1 MSITEFGVE
10 FEANNLAL
18 DADGTVILGMVES
31 EYRLYPERLVLR
43 FTEVMSGIPLTA
55 VSVGTNAPN
64 YDNIASAVS
73 LASVQANTA
82 RQVNLLVAGGTIAAI
97 PPSSEVRARVNHTT
111 GNGGKVDV
119 SLIGFYQSISQA

>member
-10 FEANNLAL
+10 FEATNLAL
-18 DADGTVILGMVES
+18 DSDGTVVLGTVES
-31 EYRLYPERLVLR
+31 EYRFYPERLVLR

-64 YDNIASAVS
+64 YDNIASAVN

-82 RQVNLLVAGGTIAAI
+82 RQVNLLAAGGTTTAI
-97 PPSSEVRARVNHTT
+97 PPSSEIRVRVNHTT

-119 SLIGFYQSISQA
+119 SLIGFYQPAS